1 LQRFGYPRPVFEIR
15 SGQVKLVENISELG
29 TRVSTLFFPNLVR
42 LQLMSGSVLPFR
54 LQFFHEQPAR
64 KKTVQPLAPLPA
76 TFNPDMRQAVLN
88 NDTAVAKESLFNI
101 LFVAGYRGHALF

>member
-1 LQRFGYPRPVFEIR
+1 MFQVRP
-15 SGQVKLVENISELG
+15 GQANLVENISELG

-42 LQLMSGSVLPFR
+42 LQVMSGFVLPVR

-76 TFNPDMRQAVLN
+76 TFNPDTGQAVLN
-88 NDTAVAKESLFNI
+88 YDTAVAKESLFNI
-101 LFVAGYRGHALF
+101 SFVAGDCGHALF